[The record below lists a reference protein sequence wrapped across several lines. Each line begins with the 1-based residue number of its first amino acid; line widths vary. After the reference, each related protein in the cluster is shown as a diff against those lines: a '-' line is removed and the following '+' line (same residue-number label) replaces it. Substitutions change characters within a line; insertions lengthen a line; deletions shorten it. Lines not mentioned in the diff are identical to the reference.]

1 MSRILRFIYIISVVI
16 RGYERLLV
24 WVARF
29 GFLIY
34 PLYGIVSWFMTSR
47 KERVRKRAALVE
59 ALFSVLAASAV
70 SLLIRRIWHRPRPFT
85 RGRTARITHGDNA
98 SFPSNHT
105 LNAVTAAFSFI
116 LSRQSGG
123 KRLLGW
129 ALLQGISRVF
139 AGVHYTSDIIGSAV
153 LAAGCAV
160 RVHSSQRLRKLSRQ
174 LAYVCTEAED
184 ILRRK

>member
-1 MSRILRFIYIISVVI
+1 MSRILRLIYVIFVVVQ
-16 RGYERLLV
+16 GCERLLV

-85 RGRTARITHGDNA
+85 QGKTARITHEDNA

-153 LAAGCAV
+153 LAAGYTV
-160 RVHSSQRLRKLSRQ
+160 WVHSSQRLRKLSRQ

-184 ILRRK
+184 ILRQK

>member
-34 PLYGIVSWFMTSR
+34 PLYGIVSWFVTSR
-47 KERVRKRAALVE
+47 KDRVRNRAALVE

-85 RGRTARITHGDNA
+85 QGKIARITHEDNA

-160 RVHSSQRLRKLSRQ
+160 WVHSSQRLRKLSRQ

-184 ILRRK
+184 ILRQK

>member
-1 MSRILRFIYIISVVI
+1 MSRILRFIYIISVVV
-16 RGYERLLV
+16 RGCERLLV

-34 PLYGIVSWFMTSR
+34 PLYGIVSWFVTSR
-47 KERVRKRAALVE
+47 KDRVRKRAALVE

-85 RGRTARITHGDNA
+85 QGKTARITHEDNA

-105 LNAVTAAFSFI
+105 LNAVAAAFSLV

-123 KRLLGW
+123 NRLLGW
-129 ALLQGISRVF
+129 ALLQGLSRVF
-139 AGVHYTSDIIGSAV
+139 AGVHYMSDIIGSAV

-160 RVHSSQRLRKLSRQ
+160 WVHSSQRLRKLSRQ
-174 LAYVCTEAED
+174 LAYIYTEAED
-184 ILRRK
+184 ILRQK

>member
-1 MSRILRFIYIISVVI
+1 MSRILRFIYIISVVV
-16 RGYERLLV
+16 RGCERLLV

-34 PLYGIVSWFMTSR
+34 PLYGIVSWFVTSR
-47 KERVRKRAALVE
+47 KDRVRKRAALVE

-85 RGRTARITHGDNA
+85 QGKTARITHEDNA

-129 ALLQGISRVF
+129 ALLQGLSRVF

-153 LAAGCAV
+153 LAACCAAW
-160 RVHSSQRLRKLSRQ
+160 VHSSQRLRKLSRQ

-184 ILRRK
+184 ILRQK

>member
-16 RGYERLLV
+16 RRYERLLV

-34 PLYGIVSWFMTSR
+34 PLYGIVSWFVTSR
-47 KERVRKRAALVE
+47 KDRVRNRAALVE

-85 RGRTARITHGDNA
+85 QGKTARITHEDNA

-160 RVHSSQRLRKLSRQ
+160 WVHSSQRLRKLSRQ

>member
-34 PLYGIVSWFMTSR
+34 PLYGIVSWFVTSR
-47 KERVRKRAALVE
+47 KDRVRNRAALVE

-85 RGRTARITHGDNA
+85 QGKTARITHEDNA

-160 RVHSSQRLRKLSRQ
+160 WVHSSQRLRKLSRQ

-184 ILRRK
+184 ILRQK

>member
-16 RGYERLLV
+16 RGCERLLV

-34 PLYGIVSWFMTSR
+34 PLYGIVSWFVTSR
-47 KERVRKRAALVE
+47 KDRVRNRAALVE

-70 SLLIRRIWHRPRPFT
+70 SLLIRRIWHRPRPVT
-85 RGRTARITHGDNA
+85 QGKTARITHEDNA

-105 LNAVTAAFSFI
+105 LNAVAAAFSLI

-153 LAAGCAV
+153 LAACCATW
-160 RVHSSQRLRKLSRQ
+160 VHSSQRLRKLSRQ

-184 ILRRK
+184 ILRQK

>member
-34 PLYGIVSWFMTSR
+34 PLYGIVSWFVTSR
-47 KERVRKRAALVE
+47 KDRVRNRAALVE

-70 SLLIRRIWHRPRPFT
+70 SLLIRCIWHRPRPFT

-105 LNAVTAAFSFI
+105 LNAVAAAFSLI

-123 KRLLGW
+123 TRLLWW
-129 ALLQGISRVF
+129 ALLQGLSRVF
-139 AGVHYTSDIIGSAV
+139 AGVHYMSDIIGSAV
-153 LAAGCAV
+153 LAACCAAW
-160 RVHSSQRLRKLSRQ
+160 VHSSQRLRKISRK
-174 LAYVCTEAED
+174 LAYICTEAED
-184 ILRRK
+184 ILRQK

>member
-34 PLYGIVSWFMTSR
+34 PLYGIVSWFVTSR
-47 KERVRKRAALVE
+47 KDRVRNRAALVE
-59 ALFSVLAASAV
+59 ALFSVLAASAM

-85 RGRTARITHGDNA
+85 QGKTARITHEDNA

-116 LSRQSGG
+116 LSRQNGG

-129 ALLQGISRVF
+129 ALLQGISRIF

-160 RVHSSQRLRKLSRQ
+160 WVHSSQRLRKLSRQ

-184 ILRRK
+184 ILRQK

>member
-34 PLYGIVSWFMTSR
+34 PLYGIVSWFVTSR
-47 KERVRKRAALVE
+47 KDRVRNRAALVE

-85 RGRTARITHGDNA
+85 QGKTARITHEDNA

-105 LNAVTAAFSFI
+105 LNTVAAAFSLI

-153 LAAGCAV
+153 LAACCAAW
-160 RVHSSQRLRKLSRQ
+160 VHSSQRLRKLSRQ

-184 ILRRK
+184 ILRQK

>member
-34 PLYGIVSWFMTSR
+34 PLYGIVSWFVTSR
-47 KERVRKRAALVE
+47 KDRVRNRAALVE
-59 ALFSVLAASAV
+59 ALFSVLAASAM

-85 RGRTARITHGDNA
+85 QGKTARITHEDNA

-116 LSRQSGG
+116 LSRQNGG

-160 RVHSSQRLRKLSRQ
+160 WVHSSQRLQKLSRQ

-184 ILRRK
+184 ILRQK

>member
-1 MSRILRFIYIISVVI
+1 MSRILRFIYIISVVV
-16 RGYERLLV
+16 RGCERLLV

-34 PLYGIVSWFMTSR
+34 PLYGIVSWFVTSR
-47 KERVRKRAALVE
+47 KDRVRKRAALVE

-85 RGRTARITHGDNA
+85 QGKTARITHEDNA

-129 ALLQGISRVF
+129 ALLQGLSRVF

-153 LAAGCAV
+153 LAAGCV
-160 RVHSSQRLRKLSRQ
+160 IWVHSSQRLRKLSRQ

-184 ILRRK
+184 ILRQK

>member
-1 MSRILRFIYIISVVI
+1 MSRILRLIYVIFVVI

-34 PLYGIVSWFMTSR
+34 PLYGIVSWFVTSR
-47 KERVRKRAALVE
+47 KDRVRNRAALVE

-85 RGRTARITHGDNA
+85 QGKTARITHEDNA

-160 RVHSSQRLRKLSRQ
+160 WVHSSQRLRKLSRQ

-184 ILRRK
+184 ILRQK

>member
-1 MSRILRFIYIISVVI
+1 MSRILRFIYIIFVVV
-16 RGYERLLV
+16 RGCERLLV

-34 PLYGIVSWFMTSR
+34 PLYGIVSWFVTSR
-47 KERVRKRAALVE
+47 KDRVRKRAALVE

-85 RGRTARITHGDNA
+85 QGKTARITHEDNA

-129 ALLQGISRVF
+129 ALLQGLSRVF

-153 LAAGCAV
+153 LAACCAAW
-160 RVHSSQRLRKLSRQ
+160 VHSSQRLRKLSRQ
-174 LAYVCTEAED
+174 LAYICTEVED

>member
-1 MSRILRFIYIISVVI
+1 MSRILRFIYIIFVVV
-16 RGYERLLV
+16 RGCERLLV

-34 PLYGIVSWFMTSR
+34 PLYGIVSWFVTSR
-47 KERVRKRAALVE
+47 KDRVRKRAALVE

-85 RGRTARITHGDNA
+85 QGKTARITHEDNA

-116 LSRQSGG
+116 LSRQNGG

-129 ALLQGISRVF
+129 ALLQGLSRVF
-139 AGVHYTSDIIGSAV
+139 AGVHYMSDIIGSAV

-160 RVHSSQRLRKLSRQ
+160 WVHSSQRLRKLSRQ
-174 LAYVCTEAED
+174 LAYVCTEAEN
-184 ILRRK
+184 ILRQK

>member
-1 MSRILRFIYIISVVI
+1 MSRILRFVYIISVVV
-16 RGYERLLV
+16 RGCERLLV

-34 PLYGIVSWFMTSR
+34 PLYGIVSWFVTSR
-47 KERVRKRAALVE
+47 KDRVRKRAALVE

-85 RGRTARITHGDNA
+85 QGKTARITHEDNA

-129 ALLQGISRVF
+129 ALLQGLSRVF

-153 LAAGCAV
+153 LAACCAAW
-160 RVHSSQRLRKLSRQ
+160 VHSSQRLRKLSRQ
-174 LAYVCTEAED
+174 LAYICTEAED
-184 ILRRK
+184 ILRQK

>member
-1 MSRILRFIYIISVVI
+1 MSRILRLIYVIFVV
-16 RGYERLLV
+16 GQGCERLLV

-34 PLYGIVSWFMTSR
+34 PLYGIVSWVMTSR

-59 ALFSVLAASAV
+59 ALFSVLAASSV
-70 SLLIRRIWHRPRPFT
+70 SLLIRCIWRRPRPFT

-105 LNAVTAAFSFI
+105 LNAVAAAFSLI

-123 KRLLGW
+123 NRLLWW
-129 ALLQGISRVF
+129 ALLQGLSRVF

-153 LAAGCAV
+153 LAACCAAW
-160 RVHSSQRLRKLSRQ
+160 VHSSQRLRKLSRQ
-174 LAYVCTEAED
+174 LAYICTEAED

>member
-34 PLYGIVSWFMTSR
+34 PLYGIVSWFVTSR
-47 KERVRKRAALVE
+47 KDRVRNRAALVE
-59 ALFSVLAASAV
+59 ALFSVLAASTV

-85 RGRTARITHGDNA
+85 QGKTARITHEDNA

-116 LSRQSGG
+116 LSRQNGG

-160 RVHSSQRLRKLSRQ
+160 WVHSSQRLRKLSRQ

-184 ILRRK
+184 ILRQK

>member
-34 PLYGIVSWFMTSR
+34 PLYGIVSWFVTSR
-47 KERVRKRAALVE
+47 KDRVRNRAALVE
-59 ALFSVLAASAV
+59 ALFSVLAASAM

-85 RGRTARITHGDNA
+85 QGKTARITHEDNA

-116 LSRQSGG
+116 LSRQNGG

-160 RVHSSQRLRKLSRQ
+160 WVHSSQRLQKLSRQ

>member
-1 MSRILRFIYIISVVI
+1 MSRILRFLYIISVVI
-16 RGYERLLV
+16 RGCERLLV

-34 PLYGIVSWFMTSR
+34 PLYGIVSWFVTSR
-47 KERVRKRAALVE
+47 KDRVRNRAALVE

-85 RGRTARITHGDNA
+85 QGKTARITHEDNA

-160 RVHSSQRLRKLSRQ
+160 WVHSSQRLRKLSRQ
-174 LAYVCTEAED
+174 LAYICTEAED

>member
-34 PLYGIVSWFMTSR
+34 PLYGIVSWFVTSR
-47 KERVRKRAALVE
+47 KDRVRNRAALVE

-85 RGRTARITHGDNA
+85 QGKTARITHEDNA

-105 LNAVTAAFSFI
+105 LNAVTAAFSVI

-153 LAAGCAV
+153 LAACCAAW
-160 RVHSSQRLRKLSRQ
+160 VHSSQRVRKLSRQ

-184 ILRRK
+184 ILRQK

>member
-1 MSRILRFIYIISVVI
+1 MSRILRLIYVIFVVVQ
-16 RGYERLLV
+16 GCERLLV

-85 RGRTARITHGDNA
+85 QGKTARITHGDNA

-105 LNAVTAAFSFI
+105 LNAVAAAFSLI

-174 LAYVCTEAED
+174 LAYICTEAED

>member
-1 MSRILRFIYIISVVI
+1 MSRILRFIYIISVVV
-16 RGYERLLV
+16 RGCERLLV

-34 PLYGIVSWFMTSR
+34 PLYGIVSWFVTSR
-47 KERVRKRAALVE
+47 KDRVRKRAALVE

-85 RGRTARITHGDNA
+85 QGKTARITHEDNA

-129 ALLQGISRVF
+129 ALLQGLSRVF
-139 AGVHYTSDIIGSAV
+139 ARVHYTSDIIGSAV
-153 LAAGCAV
+153 LAAGCV
-160 RVHSSQRLRKLSRQ
+160 IWVHSSQRLRKLSRQ

-184 ILRRK
+184 ILRQK

>member
-1 MSRILRFIYIISVVI
+1 MSRILRFIYIISVVV
-16 RGYERLLV
+16 RGCERLLV

-34 PLYGIVSWFMTSR
+34 PLYGIVSWFVTSR
-47 KERVRKRAALVE
+47 KDRVRKRAALVE

-85 RGRTARITHGDNA
+85 QGKTARITHEDNA

-129 ALLQGISRVF
+129 ALLQGLSRVF

-153 LAAGCAV
+153 LAACCAAW
-160 RVHSSQRLRKLSRQ
+160 VHSSQRLRKLSRQ
-174 LAYVCTEAED
+174 LAYICTEAED

>member
-1 MSRILRFIYIISVVI
+1 MSRILRFIYIIFVVV

-34 PLYGIVSWFMTSR
+34 PLYGIVSWFVTSR
-47 KERVRKRAALVE
+47 KDRVRKRAALVE

-85 RGRTARITHGDNA
+85 QGKTARITHEDNA

-129 ALLQGISRVF
+129 ALLQGLSRVF

-153 LAAGCAV
+153 LAAGCV
-160 RVHSSQRLRKLSRQ
+160 IWVHSSQRLRKLSRQ

-184 ILRRK
+184 ILRQK

>member
-34 PLYGIVSWFMTSR
+34 PLYGIVSWFVTSR
-47 KERVRKRAALVE
+47 KDRVRNRAALVE

-85 RGRTARITHGDNA
+85 RGRTARITHEDNA

-105 LNAVTAAFSFI
+105 LNAVTAAFSVI

-153 LAAGCAV
+153 LAACCAAW
-160 RVHSSQRLRKLSRQ
+160 VHSSQRLRKLSRQ

-184 ILRRK
+184 ILRQK

>member
-1 MSRILRFIYIISVVI
+1 MSRILRFIYIISVVV
-16 RGYERLLV
+16 RGCERLLV

-34 PLYGIVSWFMTSR
+34 PLYGIVSWFVTSR
-47 KERVRKRAALVE
+47 KDRVRKRAALVE

-70 SLLIRRIWHRPRPFT
+70 SHINRRIWHRPRPFT
-85 RGRTARITHGDNA
+85 QGKTARITHEDNA

-129 ALLQGISRVF
+129 ALLQGLSRVF

-160 RVHSSQRLRKLSRQ
+160 WVHSSQRLRKLSRQ

-184 ILRRK
+184 ILRQK

>member
-34 PLYGIVSWFMTSR
+34 PLYGIVSWFVTSR
-47 KERVRKRAALVE
+47 KDRVRNRAALVE
-59 ALFSVLAASAV
+59 ALFSVLAASAM

-85 RGRTARITHGDNA
+85 QGKTARITHEDNA

-105 LNAVTAAFSFI
+105 LNAVTAAFSLI

-153 LAAGCAV
+153 LAACCAAW
-160 RVHSSQRLRKLSRQ
+160 VHSSQRLRKLSRQ

-184 ILRRK
+184 ILRQK

>member
-34 PLYGIVSWFMTSR
+34 PLYGIVSWFVTSR
-47 KERVRKRAALVE
+47 KDRVRNRAALVE

-85 RGRTARITHGDNA
+85 QGRTARITHGDNA

-105 LNAVTAAFSFI
+105 LNAVAAAFSLI

>member
-16 RGYERLLV
+16 GGYERLLV

-34 PLYGIVSWFMTSR
+34 PLYGIVSWFVTSR
-47 KERVRKRAALVE
+47 KDRVRNRAALVE

-85 RGRTARITHGDNA
+85 QGKTARITHEDNA

-105 LNAVTAAFSFI
+105 LNAVTAAFSLI

-153 LAAGCAV
+153 LAACCAAW
-160 RVHSSQRLRKLSRQ
+160 VHSSQRLRKLSRQ

-184 ILRRK
+184 ILRQR

>member
-1 MSRILRFIYIISVVI
+1 MSRILRFLYIISVVI
-16 RGYERLLV
+16 RGCERLLV

-34 PLYGIVSWFMTSR
+34 PLYGIVSWFVTSR
-47 KERVRKRAALVE
+47 KDRVRNRAELVE

-85 RGRTARITHGDNA
+85 QGKTARITHEDNA

-160 RVHSSQRLRKLSRQ
+160 WVHSSQRLRKLSRQ
-174 LAYVCTEAED
+174 LAYICTEAED

>member
-1 MSRILRFIYIISVVI
+1 MSRILRFIYIISVVV
-16 RGYERLLV
+16 RGCERLLV

-34 PLYGIVSWFMTSR
+34 PLYGIVSWFVTSR
-47 KERVRKRAALVE
+47 KDRVRKRAALVE

-85 RGRTARITHGDNA
+85 QGKTARITHEDNA

-105 LNAVTAAFSFI
+105 LNAVAAAFSLV

-129 ALLQGISRVF
+129 ALLQGLSRVF

-160 RVHSSQRLRKLSRQ
+160 WVHSSQRLRKLSRQ

-184 ILRRK
+184 ILRQK